1 MGGERMKVILSVELC
16 EKVAY
21 AGKREVLFKSAVW
34 DAIPVE
40 GTGTVMQFGQSAQGE
55 TGIVSANEFHV
66 YWDTTGVVNI
76 GMRIENLGDE
86 FEDIMQC
93 AMREGFAHWVA
104 WKKEWDES

>member
-16 EKVAY
+16 EKVAF
-21 AGKREVLFKSAVW
+21 AGRREVLFKSANW

-40 GTGTVMQFGQSAQGE
+40 GSGAVMQFGVEENGESAA
-55 TGIVSANEFHV
+55 VSANEFHV

-86 FEDIMQC
+86 FEDVMRC
-93 AMREGFAHWVA
+93 AMREGYAHHVV